1 MCSGLKCQLQECEEV
16 IQKLKDAL
24 EKRENE
30 AEILRVQIDRIEVRK
45 MR

>member
-16 IQKLKDAL
+16 IRDIKEAL

-30 AEILRVQIDRIEVRK
+30 AAILRWQIDRIENK
-45 MR
+45 